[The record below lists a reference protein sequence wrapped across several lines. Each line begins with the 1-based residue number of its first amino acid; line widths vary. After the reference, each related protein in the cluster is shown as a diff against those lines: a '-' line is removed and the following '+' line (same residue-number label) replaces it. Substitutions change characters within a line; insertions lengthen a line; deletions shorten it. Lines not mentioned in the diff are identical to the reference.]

1 MVALKESLGG
11 VTKLGLVAQKYFELN
26 FKNLYLSIIIKLLE
40 WKYEVFV
47 LLKDPFNVSEGH
59 SA

>member
-26 FKNLYLSIIIKLLE
+26 FQNLYLSIIIKLLE

-47 LLKDPFNVSEGH
+47 LLKDPFNVSEGQ
-59 SA
+59 AA